1 MTIGAVRQA
10 EYSAG
15 DVTSGDEPVVVI
27 GAGFGGLASAIRLQ
41 AAGHRVTVLEARET
55 IGGRASQ
62 IRDRGY
68 TFDTGPT
75 LITAPELLQDLW
87 TTAGRRLEDDVEL
100 RPLSPYYRILFH
112 NGRTFDYWGSGSRDE
127 DEIARFNPSDVD
139 GYRRFLAAS
148 GRIYERA
155 FADLGRKPFLTLG
168 SFARVIPELVR
179 LGGLRSV
186 HGMVARYVTD
196 DDLRSVFSFHPLFI
210 GGNPFR
216 ASAIYSIVP
225 YLERLSGVHFAMGG
239 TFSLIRAMARLFED
253 LGGQIVL
260 RSRVTRI
267 QTARGR
273 VSSVETADGDLHP
286 ARAVVANSDVATTL
300 LDLVSASDGSRS
312 ERFRLRRSRYS
323 MSCFLLYLGVRR
335 QYPQLRHHTIVMPRN
350 YRKHITDIFDGA
362 GLPDDLALYLHTP
375 TRTDPS
381 MAPDGCES
389 IYVLSPV
396 PHLGGGIDW
405 DAEGDRY
412 RDRIIE
418 LLEREVGLEHLS
430 ESIEVEHRFTPLH
443 FRDQLGSFL
452 GSAFS
457 LEPTLAQS
465 AYLRPHN
472 RTGKPRGL
480 YLAGAGTHPGAGIPG
495 VLLSAEIT
503 SRLVLE
509 DVPAKRGGVE
519 HRTFDATRAA
529 D

>member
-1 MTIGAVRQA
+1 VKISAAGQA
-10 EYSAG
+10 EYTAR
-15 DVTSGDEPVVVI
+15 DAARVDAPVVVI

-41 AAGHRVTVLEARET
+41 AAGHTVTVLEARD
-55 IGGRASQ
+55 IVGGRASQ
-62 IRDRGY
+62 IRDGGY

-75 LITAPELLQDLW
+75 LITAPELLRDLW
-87 TTAGRRLEDDVEL
+87 ATAGRRLEDDVDL
-100 RPLSPYYRILFH
+100 RPLSPYYRILFQ
-112 NGRTFDYWGSGSRDE
+112 NGRTFDYWGAGARE
-127 DEIARFNPSDVD
+127 DAEIARFNPIDVD

-168 SFARVIPELVR
+168 SFARVVPELVR

-186 HGMVARYVTD
+186 HGMVARYIAD
-196 DDLRSVFSFHPLFI
+196 EDLRSVFSFHPLFI

-239 TFSLIRAMARLFED
+239 TYSLISAMARLFED
-253 LGGQIVL
+253 LGGKIAG
-260 RSRVTRI
+260 RTRVTRI
-267 QTARGR
+267 QTVRGR
-273 VSSVETADGDLHP
+273 VSGVETAGGVVHP
-286 ARAVVANSDVATTL
+286 ARFVVANSDVATTL
-300 LDLVSASDGSRS
+300 LDLVDASVGLRAD
-312 ERFRLRRSRYS
+312 RFRLRRGRYS

-335 QYPQLRHHTIVMPRN
+335 QYPQLHHHTIVMPRD
-350 YRKHITDIFDGA
+350 YRQHITDIFDGT

-375 TRTDPS
+375 TRSDPS
-381 MAPDGCES
+381 MAPEGCES

-396 PHLGGGIDW
+396 PHLGREIDW
-405 DAEGDRY
+405 TIEGDRY

-418 LLEREVGLEHLS
+418 FLERELGLERLS
-430 ESIEVEHRFTPLH
+430 KSIEVEHRFTPLD
-443 FRDQLGSFL
+443 FRDQLGSYL

-472 RTGKPRGL
+472 RAGRPRGL

-509 DVPAKRGGVE
+509 DGPVKRGSAE
-519 HRTFDATRAA
+519 HRTLDVTRAA